1 MLDGPWSYG
10 STIQIQTIQYKFTHK
25 VLIAIDVKIH
35 VTGESKLNDIAIF
48 TLHLQMPYTVC
59 SNLQRV
65 AFPVRLVPTVPFF
78 PWRFKPPRV
87 VRWGPESSAKDT
99 CWSPFETFSA
109 RRNSNALQH
118 EGDDN
123 HILVNNST
131 TSQSSCKKV

>member
-1 MLDGPWSYG
+1 MLDRPWCYG
-10 STIQIQTIQYKFTHK
+10 STIQIQTLQYKFTYK
-25 VLIAIDVKIH
+25 VLIAIDVTIH
-35 VTGESKLNDIAIF
+35 VTGESKLNDIAIL
-48 TLHLQMPYTVC
+48 TSAALADALC